1 MTDEMLTKFENA
13 AFIIMTFGYLIILS
27 FMKEEDMLWGIIGLL
42 IGAVIGY
49 VTAGLLS
56 RTDDWEED
64 EDDDGQ

>member
-1 MTDEMLTKFENA
+1 MTDKMLTRFENA

-27 FMKEEDMLWGIIGLL
+27 VMKEEDMLWGIIGLL
-42 IGAVIGY
+42 VGAVIGY

-64 EDDDGQ
+64 DDDDGQ

>member
-64 EDDDGQ
+64 DDDDGQ

>member
-27 FMKEEDMLWGIIGLL
+27 VMKEEDMLWGIIGLL

-56 RTDDWEED
+56 RTDDFEED
-64 EDDDGQ
+64 ENDDGQ

>member
-56 RTDDWEED
+56 KTDDWEED

>member
-1 MTDEMLTKFENA
+1 MTDKMLIRFENA
-13 AFIIMTFGYLIILS
+13 AFIIMTVGYLLILS
-27 FMKEEDMLWGIIGLL
+27 VMKEEDMLWGIIGLL

-64 EDDDGQ
+64 DDDDGQ

>member
-56 RTDDWEED
+56 RTDDFEED
-64 EDDDGQ
+64 ENDDGQ